1 MNSRIDVFKILRS
14 KFSQSSF
21 SPPSTSNRVESR
33 IVYPNAWRVVN
44 LVHILLMLAH
54 WFGCFYFLLSE
65 SEGFQSDWSYPY
77 PEGDFATLTRKYL
90 GSLYWS
96 TLTLTTIGDLPTPET
111 NAEWV
116 SIYICPFHC
125 VPIFYVFIRW
135 NRLSEP
141 SDHFINNDCSSCHN
155 CARWSPP

>member
-1 MNSRIDVFKILRS
+1 M
-14 KFSQSSF
+14 
-21 SPPSTSNRVESR
+21 
-33 IVYPNAWRVVN
+33 YPNAWRVVN

-111 NAEWV
+111 NAE
-116 SIYICPFHC
+116 
-125 VPIFYVFIRW
+125 
-135 NRLSEP
+135 
-141 SDHFINNDCSSCHN
+141 
-155 CARWSPP
+155 